1 MKNIIL
7 CGFMGCGKSTIGK
20 AISKKIKYEFIDSDE
35 FIEKHEK
42 MTIPEIFEK
51 FGEDYFRNKETDS
64 ISKISKL
71 DHCVVSLGG
80 GAVLNK
86 ENAKVLKTSGKLFFL
101 NISAQEVYNRLKN
114 DTSRPLLQTD
124 DKLTA
129 ISSLLSKRLPI
140 YNEVADVII
149 DVDGKTVDEIS
160 EEILKFL

>member
-1 MKNIIL
+1 MNVIL

-35 FIEKHEK
+35 FIEKQEK

-51 FGEDYFRNKETDS
+51 FGEDYFRNKETDA

-86 ENAKVLKTSGKLFFL
+86 KNANIIKKSGKLYFL
-101 NISAQEVYNRLKN
+101 NVSAQEVYNRLKDD
-114 DTSRPLLQTD
+114 DTRPLLQTD
-124 DKLTA
+124 DKLSA

-140 YNEVADVII
+140 YTEVSDVKIN
-149 DVDGKTVDEIS
+149 VDSKKIDEIIK
-160 EEILKFL
+160 EILNFL

>member
-1 MKNIIL
+1 MNIIL

-114 DTSRPLLQTD
+114 DASRPLLQTD

>member
-1 MKNIIL
+1 MNIIL